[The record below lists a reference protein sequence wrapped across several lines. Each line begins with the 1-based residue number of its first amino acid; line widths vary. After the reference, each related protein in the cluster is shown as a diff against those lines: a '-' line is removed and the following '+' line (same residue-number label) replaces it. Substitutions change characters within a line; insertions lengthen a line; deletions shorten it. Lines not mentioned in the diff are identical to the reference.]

1 MVWHRGDR
9 FGEGDEAEMRPEES
23 QLGGSQ
29 RAGLSGVITVSWILE
44 DTGKYM
50 HAVLEGVT
58 EALD

>member
-1 MVWHRGDR
+1 
-9 FGEGDEAEMRPEES
+9 MRPEES